1 MIVRLRR
8 TPGVAVLV
16 LALLL
21 AASAGCGSGGDDS
34 ATPSTLSDLETTA
47 SSDAAGQATITPE
60 GTELHFGD
68 RAFLPIEFDGA
79 RGVIAVR
86 VMSVEA
92 GVSQDRATLNIASGD
107 PFYVTMFIENTGA
120 PPDLGH
126 YVPAMTAVQ
135 DDGIQAAA
143 VISPPDF
150 LPCPSQ
156 TPTNLA
162 LGGNFVTCVAYVA
175 SAGRTVRSV
184 AYIDGPDAE
193 PITWQ

>member
-1 MIVRLRR
+1 MIERFRR
-8 TPGVAVLV
+8 TPGAAVLV
-16 LALLL
+16 LAVLI
-21 AASAGCGSGGDDS
+21 ATAGCGSGDDDS
-34 ATPSTLSDLETTA
+34 ATPSSLSNLETTA
-47 SSDAAGQATITPE
+47 SSDAAGQAATTPQ

-68 RAFLPIEFDGA
+68 RAFVPIGSDGL
-79 RGVIAVR
+79 RGVIALR

-92 GVSQDRATLNIASGD
+92 GVGQDRATLNIASGD

-120 PPDLGH
+120 PPELGR
-126 YVPAMTAVQ
+126 YVPNLIAVQ

-156 TPTNLA
+156 SPTSLA

-175 SAGRTVRSV
+175 SAGRTVRTV
-184 AYIDGPDAE
+184 QYLDGPDAK
-193 PITWQ
+193 PISWQ